1 LTHLNYAYILL
12 TMIDEAGNN
21 EYERIAA
28 IAKQCL
34 AKQLRWSSRIIS
46 DFYDQQMRDT
56 KLHANQVTL
65 LAVPYLAGPISIN
78 KMAEHLGLD
87 RTTLARNLK
96 LIEQRGLVTIKPG
109 QDLRTRIVT
118 LTPAGQE
125 TLVAALPLWEEA
137 QRKTLDMLGAQHV
150 ELVKALAVVN
160 TLEDAA

>member
-1 LTHLNYAYILL
+1 
-12 TMIDEAGNN
+12 MMSEAENN

-34 AKQLRWSSRIIS
+34 AKHLRWSARIIS
-46 DFYDQQMRDT
+46 NFYDQKMHHT
-56 KLHANQVTL
+56 GLHANQVTL
-65 LAVPYLAGPISIN
+65 LTVPYLAGPISIN

-87 RTTLARNLK
+87 RTTLVRNLK

-137 QRKTLDMLGAQHV
+137 QRKTLEMLGAQHA
-150 ELVKALAVVN
+150 ELVKALAMVN
-160 TLEDAA
+160 TLADAT